1 MFQSLLYILPPNF
14 ASLSLSLSLSL
25 FQFAPQFHENYFAAC
40 FDSGSLQVRTTS
52 NILYRT

>member
-1 MFQSLLYILPPNF
+1 MFQSLPYILPPNF
-14 ASLSLSLSLSL
+14 ASLSLSLSL